1 MELETLVQE
10 IKHDIIDTDEVR
22 GSMHYTREAADR
34 DGSPILTFSYKFSQE
49 EAEGFSKYDIGDRD
63 FDEAKANKMETAK
76 SVLEYCFRDELF
88 KIRFLKK
95 SENSARVEIYHE
107 PKSNETPSSGIED
120 NLELYLRC
128 EEEGLSPEESTDP
141 YSCDR
146 GREEWL
152 KSH

>member
-1 MELETLVQE
+1 MELETLVQK
-10 IKHDIIDTDEVR
+10 IKYDIIDTDKIR
-22 GSMHYTREAADR
+22 GSMHYAREVADR
-34 DGSPILTFSYKFSQE
+34 DGSPILTFSYKFPQG
-49 EAEGFSKYDIGDRD
+49 EAEEFSKYDIGDRD

-76 SVLEYCFRDELF
+76 LILDYCLRDKLF

-107 PKSNETPSSGIED
+107 PKNNKILSSGIED

-128 EEEGLSPEESTDP
+128 EKEGLSPEESKDP
-141 YSCDR
+141 YSCDK